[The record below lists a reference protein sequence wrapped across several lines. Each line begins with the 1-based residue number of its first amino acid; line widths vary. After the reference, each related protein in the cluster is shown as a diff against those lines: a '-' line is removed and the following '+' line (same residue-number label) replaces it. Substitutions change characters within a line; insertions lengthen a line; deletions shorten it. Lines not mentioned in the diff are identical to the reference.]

1 MPTLHRAQDADSM
14 GSEIQIAAPPE
25 HVFHALTDPQQV
37 VQWCVGQGAGATFRC
52 AEFAADLRV
61 GGNWRS
67 VGVTSEGH
75 RFEIA
80 GQYLEVDPPRLLV
93 QTWVSSWTGD
103 IQTTV
108 RWELEPTSHDT
119 LLRIRH
125 SGLAAHPELANSYRG
140 WPRILGWIQR
150 LLEHGETVDDRK

>member
-1 MPTLHRAQDADSM
+1 
-14 GSEIQIAAPPE
+14 
-25 HVFHALTDPQQV
+25 
-37 VQWCVGQGAGATFRC
+37 
-52 AEFAADLRV
+52 
-61 GGNWRS
+61 